1 MYADLDGKVV
11 IVTGGGAGI
20 GEAIARA
27 FADDG
32 CKVVVAGRRKEPI
45 ERVAGA
51 ISGLAVPADV
61 SKEADVA
68 ALIGACEAAFGRL
81 DILINNAAV
90 VGPTV
95 SVADEDAAT
104 WDETFAINVRGVALC
119 IKHAAALL
127 KKSRGAIVNIS
138 SIAGIQ
144 ANPRRGAYAASKHAV
159 LGLTHAAAFELGPDG
174 VRVNAVCPGGVDTE
188 MFRELLPLRKG
199 SEGMDIDQLVE
210 RAGSGN
216 ALGRLAKPDEVAQAT
231 LFLASDAAGAITGQH
246 LVVDAGKR

>member
-1 MYADLDGKVV
+1 MYADLNGKAV

-27 FADDG
+27 FAEDG

-51 ISGLAVPADV
+51 ISGLAVQTDV

-68 ALIGACEAAFGRL
+68 ALIGACDAAFGRL
-81 DILINNAAV
+81 DVLVNNAAV

-95 SVADEDAAT
+95 GVAEEEVAA

-119 IKHAAALL
+119 IKHAAPFLR
-127 KKSRGAIVNIS
+127 KTRGAIVNIS
-138 SIAGIQ
+138 SIAGLK

-159 LGLTHAAAFELGPDG
+159 LGLTQAAAYELGPDG

-188 MFRELLPLRKG
+188 MFRQLLPLRAD
-199 SEGMDIDQLVE
+199 SEDMSIDQLVMN
-210 RAGSGN
+210 AGAAS
-216 ALGRLAKPDEVAQAT
+216 ALGHLPTPEDVAQAA
-231 LFLASDAAGAITGQH
+231 LFLASAAAGAITGQH

>member
-1 MYADLDGKVV
+1 MYADLNGKAV

-27 FADDG
+27 FAEDG

-51 ISGLAVPADV
+51 ISGLAVQTDV

-68 ALIGACEAAFGRL
+68 ALIGACDAAFGRL
-81 DILINNAAV
+81 DVLVNNAAV

-95 SVADEDAAT
+95 GVAEEEVAA

-119 IKHAAALL
+119 IKHAAPFLR
-127 KKSRGAIVNIS
+127 KTRGAIVNIS
-138 SIAGIQ
+138 SIAGLK

-159 LGLTHAAAFELGPDG
+159 LGLTQAAAYELGPDG

-188 MFRELLPLRKG
+188 MFRQLLPLRAG
-199 SEGMDIDQLVE
+199 SEDMSIDQLVMN
-210 RAGSGN
+210 AGAAS
-216 ALGRLAKPDEVAQAT
+216 ALGHLPTPEDVAQAA
-231 LFLASDAAGAITGQH
+231 LFLASAAAGAITGQH

>member
-119 IKHAAALL
+119 IKHAAPLL
-127 KKSRGAIVNIS
+127 KRTRGAVVNLTSRGVRP
-138 SIAGIQ
+138 G
-144 ANPRRGAYAASKHAV
+144 RGDYVASKSA
-159 LGLTHAAAFELGPDG
+159 LFGLNQAAAQELGPFG
-174 VRVNAVCPGGVDTE
+174 VRVNALSPGTVNTE
-188 MFRELLPLRKG
+188 MSRLSIAQVTRREG
-199 SEGMDIDQLVE
+199 CSEEEVLKAHYLDKTAMRRMVE
-210 RAGSGN
+210 
-216 ALGRLAKPDEVAQAT
+216 PDEVAAAA
-231 LFLASDAAGAITGQH
+231 LFLAGDGAGAVTGTE
-246 LVVDAGKR
+246 LVVNGGRM